1 MLTRRAILGAGLSAT
16 ALAVSGCV
24 TSPPPLAAA
33 PKPEPIPPYPLSY
46 GPITTE
52 PYPIPAVPP
61 GVVAP
66 KYWRQIVDD
75 PTGEVPGTLVVD
87 PGEFFLYLVQE
98 GGKALRYGVGVGRA
112 GFAWSGKATIQY
124 KRHWPTW
131 TPPKEMIERQPELEK
146 YSAANGGQPPGLNN
160 PLGARALYLFQ
171 NGRDTLYRIHG
182 SPEAHSIGRAVSS
195 GCVRLLN
202 HEIIDLY
209 DRVPDGTTVLVR
221 AAKEPEGLV

>member
-1 MLTRRAILGAGLSAT
+1 MD
-16 ALAVSGCV
+16 
-24 TSPPPLAAA
+24 PH
-33 PKPEPIPPYPLSY
+33 
-46 GPITTE
+46 
-52 PYPIPAVPP
+52 PAVPP

-66 KYWRQIVDD
+66 QYWRQIVDD

-87 PGEFFLYLVQE
+87 PGARFLYLVQE

-131 TPPKEMIERQPELEK
+131 TPPTEMIERQPELEK
-146 YSAANGGQPPGLNN
+146 YSAANGGQQPGLDN

-209 DRVPDGTTVLVR
+209 DRVPEGTTVLVR